1 MTIHEDY
8 FNYTLKWQREYGEK
22 TIVFVKLGAFYE
34 VYALQD
40 DNTTYG
46 SKIVECSNINKLDIA
61 PKNVTVQG
69 PIKDIVDENKPYQ
82 VVMAGFTATR
92 LTECVNN
99 MSKEGFKVVT
109 CRADSH
115 GNFICD
121 GCSRDAGST
130 IC

>member
-1 MTIHEDY
+1 MVNYVDY
-8 FNYTLKWQREYGEK
+8 VKYVVKCEKKYGEK
-22 TIVFVKLGAFYE
+22 TIVFVKQGAFYE

-46 SKIVECSNINKLDIA
+46 SKIVECSNINKLNIA

-69 PIKDIVDENKPYQ
+69 PIKDIVDENKLYR
-82 VVMAGFTATR
+82 VVMAGFTAAR

-109 CRADSH
+109 CSVDSH
-115 GNFICD
+115 GNFIC
-121 GCSRDAGST
+121 T
-130 IC
+130 